1 MAPTDVSR
9 ETCGVEAFIDFLLD
23 YNRKVNLVSRHS
35 TRDSLHAL
43 ISETLLLRDLVSAP
57 LLADAGSGGGL
68 LGIPLALALPE
79 KRIVL
84 AETIGKKAL
93 FLEEALRCLRVDNAT
108 VWRGPVQDF
117 LRRQGGREC
126 ALAAR
131 GFPAIEILADFVYR
145 RRVRELLLISSPEK
159 IEKISRPVANIRQT
173 RYNIPSRDNLIIFKL
188 ENVSRETRS
197 P

>member
-1 MAPTDVSR
+1 MTPTDVSR
-9 ETCGVEAFIDFLLD
+9 ETGGVDAFIDFLLD

-35 TRDSLHAL
+35 TRDSLRAL
-43 ISETLLLRDLVSAP
+43 VSETLLLRDLVSAP

-79 KRIVL
+79 KRVVL

-93 FLEEALRCLRVDNAT
+93 FLEAALRRLRLDNAT

-131 GFPAIEILADFVYR
+131 GFPAIEVLADFVYR

-159 IEKISRPVANIRQT
+159 IEKISRPVANVRQT

>member
-188 ENVSRETRS
+188 ENVSRETHAS
-197 P
+197 